1 MKIEAVSDD
10 GEIEFEDDEDEEDPY
25 GHSYNLEFNEIN
37 QSYPNV
43 PSSSSLFHNPVH
55 QFGSSKHSRFSCI
68 YVNLFKARTSICFC
82 SRSTSYRLY

>member
-10 GEIEFEDDEDEEDPY
+10 GEIEFEDDEDEEEEPY
-25 GHSYNLEFNEIN
+25 GHSFSLEFNEIN

-55 QFGSSKHSRFSCI
+55 QFASSKYSRFSCI
-68 YVNLFKARTSICFC
+68 LRQFSKAQPCQIM
-82 SRSTSYRLY
+82 LVLV